1 MQFVQIKLCNLLVWG
16 FNWAGENPGNQMFC
30 FLQKSG
36 QASIVQGRY
45 GPPSDENER
54 HFRFPFFLPG
64 ESRVLRACAVR
75 NRTGIVSTPGNQ
87 RGDFHARLRHSRWTR
102 ADLEPACWTCRPRWA
117 PAEFR
122 RFATVEPGAGW
133 LRPATSSKGGCEPLC
148 PNHNP
153 LPGRTGMA
161 ASRQVEKLYRRH
173 TAVRRASEA
182 CDTRKLGVPALE
194 GSAVSQSKCPQARL
208 GTMKRSGALV
218 LRGLT
223 KAQYAIDT
231 KRVRLELAKR
241 KPAPVSASGRVLP
254 ARSAQRPSCCS
265 L

>member
-1 MQFVQIKLCNLLVWG
+1 MVAINHNL
-16 FNWAGENPGNQMFC
+16 GN
-30 FLQKSG
+30 S
-36 QASIVQGRY
+36 SIVQGRE
-45 GPPSDENER
+45 GPTNDENER
-54 HFRFPFFLPG
+54 QFRIPFISLG
-64 ESRVLRACAVR
+64 AIRVLRVGAAPS
-75 NRTGIVSTPGNQ
+75 RTGFVPTRGNS
-87 RGDFHARLRHSRWTR
+87 RGDFYARLRHSRWTR
-102 ADLEPACWTCRPRWA
+102 ADLEPACWTCRPRWV

-133 LRPATSSKGGCEPLC
+133 HRPATSSKSGCEPLC
-148 PNHNP
+148 QNHNP

-208 GTMKRSGALV
+208 GTMKRFGALV
-218 LRGLT
+218 LRGLM
-223 KAQYAIDT
+223 KAQYANDT

-254 ARSAQRPSCCS
+254 AQSAPLRSTTPPNSAASPAARLRNETGSRT
-265 L
+265 